1 MKSIKIHGKDYVL
14 VNSRIKEFRTN
25 PKYNEWGMET
35 IKTLDEWFESTNK
48 KTGEIIQ
55 DNRVEFKCIITNASG
70 KRISDG
76 DARELKSSSYINQ
89 TSHIEN
95 CQTSAIGRALGFLG
109 IGIDTSI
116 ASADEVVNA
125 INNQPKKAEDN
136 RPWLDI
142 NQKKAVLNNQQS
154 NAKQEAQRILKKYR
168 IKTIWATEIKNQF
181 KL

>member
-25 PKYNEWGMET
+25 PKYENYGLET
-35 IKTLDEWFESTNK
+35 VKTLDEWFESTNK

-55 DNRVEFKCIITNASG
+55 DNRVEYKCIITNASG

-95 CQTSAIGRALGFLG
+95 CQTSAVGRALGFLG

-125 INNQPKKAEDN
+125 VNNQKEDTRSWLKENQLTATLKGTKEQAEKVIANYKIKKEYREKINNQ
-136 RPWLDI
+136 
-142 NQKKAVLNNQQS
+142 
-154 NAKQEAQRILKKYR
+154 
-168 IKTIWATEIKNQF
+168 F
-181 KL
+181 KI

>member
-25 PKYNEWGMET
+25 PKYENYGLET
-35 IKTLDEWFESTNK
+35 IKTLDEWFEYTDK

-70 KRISDG
+70 KTVSNG
-76 DARELKSSSYINQ
+76 TARELMSSSYINK

-95 CQTSAIGRALGFLG
+95 CETSAVGRALGFLG

-116 ASADEVVNA
+116 ASADEVINA
-125 INNQPKKAEDN
+125 VNNQPEKSEDN
-136 RPWLDI
+136 RPWL
-142 NQKKAVLNNQQS
+142 NQTQLTATLKGDSKKAINVI
-154 NAKQEAQRILKKYR
+154 AKFRMKKDYRTKINKQFNLK
-168 IKTIWATEIKNQF
+168 
-181 KL
+181 

>member
-25 PKYNEWGMET
+25 PKYDDYGLQT

-55 DNRVEFKCIITNASG
+55 DNRVEFKCIISNASG
-70 KRISDG
+70 KPISEAT
-76 DARELKSSSYINQ
+76 ARELKSSSFINQ

-95 CQTSAIGRALGFLG
+95 CETSAVGRALGFLG

-116 ASADEVVNA
+116 ASADEVINA
-125 INNQPKKAEDN
+125 VNNQPEKQEDN
-136 RPWLDI
+136 RPWLNVD
-142 NQKKAVLNNQQS
+142 QKNAVLKS
-154 NAKQEAQRILKKYR
+154 NKQEAQRIIKQYR
-168 IKTIWATEIKNQF
+168 MKNDYRTEINNKF
-181 KL
+181 KIK

>member
-14 VNSRIKEFRTN
+14 VNDRIKEFRTN
-25 PKYNEWGMET
+25 PKYNDYGLKT
-35 IKTLDEWFESTNK
+35 KKTLDEWFESTNK

-70 KRISDG
+70 KTVSDG
-76 DARELKSSSYINQ
+76 NARELKSSSFINQ

-125 INNQPKKAEDN
+125 VNNQPEKTEDN
-136 RPWLDI
+136 RPWL
-142 NQKKAVLNNQQS
+142 NQTQLTATLKGDSKKAINVV
-154 NAKQEAQRILKKYR
+154 AKFRMKKDYRTKINKQFNLK
-168 IKTIWATEIKNQF
+168 
-181 KL
+181 

>member
-25 PKYNEWGMET
+25 PKYENYGLET
-35 IKTLDEWFESTNK
+35 VKTLDEWFESTNK

-55 DNRVEFKCIITNASG
+55 DNRVEYKCIITNASG

-95 CQTSAIGRALGFLG
+95 CQTSAVGRALGFLG

-125 INNQPKKAEDN
+125 VNNQKEDTRSWLTKTQLTATLKGNKQQAENVINDYRMKKEYKTEINNQFK
-136 RPWLDI
+136 
-142 NQKKAVLNNQQS
+142 
-154 NAKQEAQRILKKYR
+154 
-168 IKTIWATEIKNQF
+168 IK
-181 KL
+181 

>member
-25 PKYNEWGMET
+25 PKYENYGLET
-35 IKTLDEWFESTNK
+35 IKTLDDWFESTDK

-55 DNRVEFKCIITNASG
+55 DNRVEFKCIITNESG
-70 KRISDG
+70 KRMSDG

-125 INNQPKKAEDN
+125 VNNQPEKKEDN
-136 RPWLDI
+136 RPWLNNTQLTATLKGTIEQAENVI
-142 NQKKAVLNNQQS
+142 NDYRMKKDYKTKIN
-154 NAKQEAQRILKKYR
+154 KQFNLK
-168 IKTIWATEIKNQF
+168 
-181 KL
+181 

>member
-25 PKYNEWGMET
+25 PKYDDYGLQT

-55 DNRVEFKCIITNASG
+55 DNRVEFKCIISNASG
-70 KRISDG
+70 KPISEAT
-76 DARELKSSSYINQ
+76 ARELKSSSFINQ

-95 CQTSAIGRALGFLG
+95 CETSAVGRALGFLG

-116 ASADEVVNA
+116 ASADEVINA
-125 INNQPKKAEDN
+125 VNNQPKDDRSWLNETQLNATLKGTKEQAEKVIAN
-136 RPWLDI
+136 YKMKKEYREKI
-142 NQKKAVLNNQQS
+142 NNKFN
-154 NAKQEAQRILKKYR
+154 
-168 IKTIWATEIKNQF
+168 IK
-181 KL
+181 